1 MFSREFAFCLFIN
14 HLYLPV
20 YISLQEEPE
29 ARWPSALDYVSESP
43 GSDPA
48 GVIVLCSWARHFA
61 LIIACFHLTG
71 TL

>member
-43 GSDPA
+43 SSDSA